1 MNLKIK
7 LYDDLSENEKIKYY
21 EVGKRIVE
29 MKLTEVQYYR
39 GELARIEEELFIF
52 IKRLLMVDEEIDEP
66 DFMWTDEQYQEIVEK
81 YRDKVKKINK
91 LFDDK

>member
-21 EVGKRIVE
+21 EAGKRIIE

-39 GELARIEEELFIF
+39 GELARIEEELFVF

-81 YRDKVKKINK
+81 YRDKVKEINK
-91 LFDDK
+91 LFNDK

>member
-7 LYDDLSENEKIKYY
+7 PYDDLSENEKIKYY

-91 LFDDK
+91 LFNDK

>member
-7 LYDDLSENEKIKYY
+7 PYDDLSENEKIKYY

-39 GELARIEEELFIF
+39 GELARIEEE
-52 IKRLLMVDEEIDEP
+52 
-66 DFMWTDEQYQEIVEK
+66 EK
-81 YRDKVKKINK
+81 ARRETK
-91 LFDDK
+91 

>member
-7 LYDDLSENEKIKYY
+7 SYDDLSENEKIKYL
-21 EVGKRIVE
+21 EIGKRIVE

-52 IKRLLMVDEEIDEP
+52 IKKLLIVDEEIDEP

-81 YRDKVKKINK
+81 YRDRVKKINK
-91 LFDDK
+91 LFNDK

>member
-1 MNLKIK
+1 MKLKIK
-7 LYDDLSENEKIKYY
+7 LYDDLSENEKIKHY

-52 IKRLLMVDEEIDEP
+52 IKRLLTIDEEIDEP

-91 LFDDK
+91 LFNDK